1 MLVTICAPP
10 PDRPAA
16 LPRNRRDQPS
26 GPRQSRPDTRRDQVT
41 RIMASQP
48 GRDWAGRDL
57 AAMLGVKP
65 RNMLT
70 QLAEWTRWGFL
81 AKTGQ
86 GRYALPGPISGPVTA
101 SASP

>member
-1 MLVTICAPP
+1 
-10 PDRPAA
+10 
-16 LPRNRRDQPS
+16 
-26 GPRQSRPDTRRDQVT
+26 
-41 RIMASQP
+41 MASQP

-57 AAMLGVKP
+57 ADMLGIKP

-70 QLAEWTRWGFL
+70 QLAEWTRLGFL

-86 GRYALPGPISGPVTA
+86 GRYTLPGPSGPVTA